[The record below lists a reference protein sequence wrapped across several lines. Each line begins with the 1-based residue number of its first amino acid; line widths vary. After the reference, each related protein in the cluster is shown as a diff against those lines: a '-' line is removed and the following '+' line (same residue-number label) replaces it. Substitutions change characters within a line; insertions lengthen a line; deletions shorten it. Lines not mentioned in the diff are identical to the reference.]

1 MKLLNLFAALVF
13 FTTLSF
19 SAFSQDK
26 KATILTIQGENI
38 TLEEFEN
45 IFRKNNRDSVIT
57 QQSLDDYMELFINFK
72 LKVREA
78 KALGLDT
85 VAKFKSEL
93 EGYRA
98 TLARPYL
105 TDTDMLNG
113 MMREAY
119 DRSKQE
125 VRASHILI
133 NCDPAASPEDTLK
146 AYNKAME
153 ARKKIIDGAKFDA
166 IAKEY
171 SQDPSAKDNGG
182 DLGYFTVFQMVYQF
196 EDGAYST
203 PVGQVSMPVRT
214 RYGYHVIKV
223 TDKRTARGEIHVA
236 HIMVKEKKEENGAAN
251 ASAKAKEIYE
261 KAIAGESF
269 TDLAAK
275 YSDDGSTS
283 KSGGELPWFG
293 TNKMVSEFE
302 EAAFALKNDG
312 DISAPI
318 KTSYGWHI
326 IKRLGYRT
334 IGTYEESEKKI
345 KSDVSR
351 DGRSEK
357 TKNSFV
363 SKLKK
368 EYKFTYDEKL
378 VNALAATADTSVFKG
393 TWNVNKKL
401 LKKPMFTIDGKKYLA
416 SEFHK
421 VITDRMKIRTKQTPA
436 EYIRSEAKVF
446 AENALLKYEDTK
458 LEGKHDAFR
467 LLMNEYREGILLF
480 ELTDQKVWSK
490 AVKDSTGLQNF
501 YDNNKSKF
509 MWPERIDVTFY
520 TCANEQIAA
529 KVREL
534 IAQGVSN
541 ADIASQI
548 NKDTQLNIQ
557 IEEGVFAKEDRDILE
572 NVAWKKGLSMN
583 IPYNGQ
589 FVIANV
595 KDVIASTPKKF
606 SECRGLVT
614 SEYQNYLEEQWIK
627 ELRAKYSTSVNKQV
641 LHSIK

>member
-1 MKLLNLFAALVF
+1 MKLLNLFAALVI

-57 QQSLDDYMELFINFK
+57 QKSLDDYMELFINFK

-85 VAKFKSEL
+85 VAKFKTEL

-133 NCDPAASPEDTLK
+133 NCDPSASPEDTLK
-146 AYNKAME
+146 AYNRAME
-153 ARKKIIDGAKFDA
+153 ARKKILDGAKFDA
-166 IAKEY
+166 TAKEY

-251 ASAKAKEIYE
+251 ASAKAKEIYD
-261 KAIAGESF
+261 KAMAGESF

-293 TNKMVSEFE
+293 TNKMVAEFE
-302 EAAFALKNDG
+302 EAAFSLKNDG

-334 IGTYEESEKKI
+334 IGTFEESEKKI

-378 VNALAATADTSVFKG
+378 VNEMAATADTSVFKG
-393 TWNVNKKL
+393 TWNVSSKL
-401 LKKPMFTIDGKKYLA
+401 LKKPMFTIDGKKYPA

-421 VITDRMKIRTKQTPA
+421 VITDRMKIRTKQSPA
-436 EYIRSEAKVF
+436 DYIRSEAKVY
-446 AENALLKYEDTK
+446 AENALLKHEDTK

-541 ADIASQI
+541 SDIASQI

-557 IEEGVFAKEDRDILE
+557 IEEGVYAKEDRDILE

-627 ELRAKYSTSVNKQV
+627 ELRTKYSSSINKQV